1 VFKLTSEQAV
11 IDEVE
16 NPVRDQLGLPRRVR
30 F

>member
-1 VFKLTSEQAV
+1 VLKLTSEQAV
-11 IDEVE
+11 IDAVE